1 VNDALRVRIGERVRD
16 LLRDPDRVVDG
27 QLLLPIEPVTQR
39 RPFDERHYVIQ
50 QAFGLAESNTPT
62 MLGCCLLEDDALI
75 TAIDVK
81 SEQLLGSAGDP
92 SHVRLAIE
100 VDVRVAHPRSYNSI
114 FSGE

>member
-1 VNDALRVRIGERVRD
+1 MCGIRVLFLRREPPGRVYQGGDIDGRLKTPFDALAVPQENAINEQQQV
-16 LLRDPDRVVDG
+16 PDNR
-27 QLLLPIEPVTQR
+27 T
-39 RPFDERHYVIQ
+39 FY
-50 QAFGLAESNTPT
+50 
-62 MLGCCLLEDDALI
+62 CLLEDDALI